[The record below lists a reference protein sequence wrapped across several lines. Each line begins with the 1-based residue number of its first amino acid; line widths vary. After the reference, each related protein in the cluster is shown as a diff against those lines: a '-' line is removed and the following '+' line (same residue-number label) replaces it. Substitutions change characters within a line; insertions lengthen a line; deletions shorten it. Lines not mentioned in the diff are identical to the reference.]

1 MRSFKELKRLDIPSL
16 VNAND
21 DTYDDTLEEAEAEL
35 IFNWN
40 TSCPSLET
48 VTLPSCM
55 KWSFK
60 HDERLWRRDTDEE
73 TATGTVLL

>member
-21 DTYDDTLEEAEAEL
+21 DTYDDTQEEAEANL

-40 TSCPSLET
+40 ASCPSLET

-55 KWSFK
+55 KWSFQ
-60 HDERLWRRDTDEE
+60 HDERLWRRDPEDDTE
-73 TATGTVLL
+73 TGTVLL